1 VTQLAVWLKLLGM
14 RTYLRYRVAGGT
26 YFFTLVT
33 HQRRPFLTSLLA
45 RTSLRDAIR
54 NIRSERPFQMV
65 AIVLLPDH
73 LHCIWELPPGDSDYS
88 TRWRRIKS
96 LFTSAWIAGGGPEGT
111 GSTSRTKKRERAVWQ
126 RRFYEHMI
134 RDEEDLTRC
143 ADYIHWNPVKHGL
156 VPRVRDY
163 QWSSFH
169 RFVDAGHYDIDWGGT
184 NPVQD
189 FEHPD

>member
-1 VTQLAVWLKLLGM
+1 VWRKLLGM

-33 HQRRPFLTSLLA
+33 HQRRSLLTSPLA
-45 RTSLRDAIR
+45 RTSLREAIR
-54 NIRSERPFQMV
+54 NIRSERPFQMI

-73 LHCIWELPPGDSDYS
+73 LHCVWELPPGDSDYS

-96 LFTSAWIAGGGPEGT
+96 LFTSAWIAGGGREGAR
-111 GSTSRTKKRERAVWQ
+111 GTSHAKKHERAVWQ
-126 RRFYEHMI
+126 RRFYEHLI
-134 RDEEDLTRC
+134 RDEEDLNRC
-143 ADYIHWNPVKHGL
+143 ADYIHWNPVKHG
-156 VPRVRDY
+156 VVSRIRDY
-163 QWSSFH
+163 PWSSFH
-169 RFVDAGHYDIDWGGT
+169 RFVDAGHYDIGWGGT